1 MRHSLLLTGA
11 LVLVFFSIVPRASAG
26 LGDNSVGMNIHLGRQ
41 TFIDACADLG
51 VGWVRMDANWFNL
64 NPSAGVY
71 NYGQMENYVTRANAA
86 GLKIFVSLGYT
97 PEWVSRKGDT
107 DGEFGNDCPVDSTD
121 WVNFVQNFVAHFSAA
136 PYNVTH
142 FGIWNE
148 PNLSGFFEG
157 TLDDYANI
165 ILMPG
170 AAAVRSA
177 CPSCLVLG
185 PELANV
191 GDCDVYLEGVLSRV
205 PINTF
210 DIITHH
216 IYQDFIE
223 TGCLPYGL
231 GGDCFD
237 NALEFQRF
245 PFTRRSLRQILDAAG
260 WMGEVWI
267 TETGYRATPDDSSE
281 EDNQA
286 TYVTRVL
293 EEQLARAWYTNSFFY
308 EIQDCKPDQPEC
320 TIDGFGLM
328 RAVTGSPGSRTF
340 PDDFRLKPAF
350 LALRQFIDDHPE
362 IVGTQ
367 PPPQCGDGADND
379 GDGRTDLDDR
389 GCTGALDDD
398 ESDDPPRLRIDAYRT
413 PGMTLDGDLGDVG
426 PDGWL
431 SLGDEAWHGIE
442 PLTGAGDLSVRAA
455 VRWAGTD
462 LYFSFEVTDDIQ
474 DNDHTAAELW
484 QADSVQLAFDVGA
497 NGGDGYDDIDDH
509 EFGFALAG
517 GQALSYR
524 FHGPPG
530 ATDDFSTAI
539 VRNGATTSYEIRI
552 GSSALPGVT
561 HTPGSLLRF
570 SFVVN
575 DADGAGRLGWIEWTP
590 GIGVSKIPE
599 LYGEIELLDQ
609 TSPADVDDGGAD
621 AGGDAGADAGADA
634 GQDAGLDAGADV
646 GTDSGSDSSAAA
658 DQTADSGQDAGAD
671 SGSDS
676 GTAGDRAGD
685 SEGCGCMTRSRKST
699 GAIMTLVI
707 MLLLGTTLRRR
718 RTRGDEKE
726 SKR

>member
-1 MRHSLLLTGA
+1 MRHSLL
-11 LVLVFFSIVPRASAG
+11 VLVALILLFLAAAPRVTAG

-41 TFIDACADLG
+41 SFIDACADLG

-64 NPSAGVY
+64 NPSLGVY

-86 GLKIFVSLGYT
+86 GLKVFVSLGYT
-97 PEWVSRKGDT
+97 PEWVSRKGDS

-121 WVNFVQNFVAHFSAA
+121 WVNFVQNFVTHFSAA

-148 PNLSGFFEG
+148 PNLDGFFEG

-165 ILMPG
+165 ILLPG
-170 AAAVRSA
+170 AAAVRAA
-177 CPSCLVLG
+177 CPTCLVLG

-210 DIITHH
+210 DIVTHH

-231 GGDCFD
+231 GGDCFE

-245 PFTRRSLRQILDAAG
+245 PFTRRSLKQILDAAG
-260 WMGEVWI
+260 WAGEVWI
-267 TETGYRATPDDSSE
+267 TETGDRATPGDSGE
-281 EDNQA
+281 ENNQA
-286 TYVTRVL
+286 TFVTRVL
-293 EEQLARAWYTNSFFY
+293 EEQLSRAWYTNSFFY

-340 PDDFRLKPAF
+340 PGDFRLKPAF

-398 ESDDPPRLRIDAYRT
+398 ESDDPPRLRLSAYRT
-413 PGMTLDGDLGDVG
+413 PGMTLDGDCGEVG

-431 SLGDEAWHGIE
+431 LLGEEAWHGIE
-442 PLTGAGDLSVRAA
+442 PLTGAGDLSVRVA

-462 LYFSFEVTDDIQ
+462 LYLAFEVTDDVH
-474 DNDHTAAELW
+474 DNDHVAAELW
-484 QADSVQLAFDVGA
+484 QADSIQLAFDVGA
-497 NGGDGYDDIDDH
+497 DGGDGYDDSDDH
-509 EFGFALAG
+509 EFGFALAA
-517 GQALSYR
+517 GQVVSYR
-524 FHGPPG
+524 FHGPAG

-539 VRNGATTSYEIRI
+539 VRQGTTTNYEIRI
-552 GSSALPGVT
+552 GSAALPGVSF
-561 HTPGSLLRF
+561 TPGTLARF
-570 SFVVN
+570 SFLVN
-575 DADGAGRLGWIEWTP
+575 DADGAGRLGWIEWTS

-599 LYGEIELLDQ
+599 WYGEIELLDQ
-609 TSPADVDDGGAD
+609 TSPADIPDGGAD
-621 AGGDAGADAGADA
+621 AGNDAGADSGADA
-634 GQDAGLDAGADV
+634 
-646 GTDSGSDSSAAA
+646 GTDSGSDSGA
-658 DQTADSGQDAGAD
+658 DQIGDLEQDAGAD

-676 GTAGDRAGD
+676 GNAGDQAGA
-685 SEGCGCMTRSRKST
+685 SEGCGCMVRSPGRA
-699 GAIMTLVI
+699 GAIIILATI
-707 MLLLGTTLRRR
+707 LLLGMTLRQRP
-718 RTRGDEKE
+718 TRGDQKE
-726 SKR
+726 NRR